1 MNIGK
6 NIKRIRTKKGLTQ
19 LQAAK
24 LCGMLEP
31 QYRRYENGK
40 SNPRASTVERIA
52 SALSVPVSELY
63 KQPKYPVQYADN
75 LAPFCPA
82 CEADQS
88 EVQFVDTGE
97 VTTGG
102 KYSFC
107 WACGQKLDWDVEEYK
122 ED

>member
-1 MNIGK
+1 MSLTGGLAAAVDGLRDGVDAVGPILCFLQSVLV
-6 NIKRIRTKKGLTQ
+6 RILEDIPCRADQ
-19 LQAAK
+19 L
-24 LCGMLEP
+24 
-31 QYRRYENGK
+31 RH
-40 SNPRASTVERIA
+40 T
-52 SALSVPVSELY
+52 
-63 KQPKYPVQYADN
+63 
-75 LAPFCPA
+75 A